1 MIMKRDL
8 YIYNTAAAAKE
19 LFVPANDPA
28 AVYCCGPTV
37 YNYAHIG
44 NLRTYIF
51 EDVLK
56 RTLKWLG
63 CGVRHVV
70 NITDVGHLTS
80 DADEGEDK
88 MESGAAREG
97 KSVWDIAAFYTER
110 FMADVASLNILQPDL
125 WPKATEHIPQ
135 MIALVKTLEEKGF
148 TYRTGDGIYFDTAK
162 FPSYCDFARI
172 DPSSLRAGERV
183 EMGEKRGATDFA
195 LWKFSPKTGK
205 RQMEWQSP
213 WGVGF
218 PGWHIECSA
227 MSLAHL
233 PQPLDIHCGGMDH
246 IRVHHTNEIAQTE
259 AATGKKCARY
269 WMHGE
274 FLVLD
279 KGKMAKSGGNFVTLD
294 RLKEHG
300 VSPLGYRMFCCTAH
314 YRTPLSFS
322 FEGALSAEH
331 ALANLK
337 KSILSIEGPQEAADA
352 DKSRDGKGD
361 GVDNGLVEKTL
372 EPFAAA
378 VCDDLNMPRAV
389 AALWEGLRD
398 DTLKA
403 PEKLAFVREADKVLG
418 LDLLKPAGGG
428 TEATEVCGG
437 YRITLIA
444 DGALSPALKDAV
456 VERAAARKKAR
467 AEKDFGAA
475 DEIRVRF
482 AAAGVAVKDMPD
494 GSTQCSVS
502 DPALAER
509 VLAGG

>member
-1 MIMKRDL
+1 MKREL
-8 YIYNTAAAAKE
+8 HLYNTAAAGKE
-19 LFVPANDPA
+19 LFVPANDPVA
-28 AVYCCGPTV
+28 IYCCGPTV

-44 NLRTYIF
+44 NLRTYVF

-56 RTLKWLG
+56 RALNWCG
-63 CGVRHVV
+63 YGVRHVV

-110 FMADVASLNILQPDL
+110 FMADIASLNILPPDL

-135 MIALVKTLEEKGF
+135 MIALVQSLEEKGF
-148 TYRTGDGIYFDTAK
+148 TYRTSDGIYFDTAK

-183 EMGEKRGATDFA
+183 EMGEKRSATDFA
-195 LWKFSPKTGK
+195 LWKFSPATGSK
-205 RQMEWQSP
+205 RQMEWRSP

-279 KGKMAKSGGNFVTLD
+279 KGKMAKSGGNFVKLDTL
-294 RLKEHG
+294 RERG
-300 VSPLGYRMFCCTAH
+300 VSPLGYRMFCYTAH

-337 KSILSIEGPQEAADA
+337 KSILSIEGP
-352 DKSRDGKGD
+352 RDGGVS
-361 GVDNGLVEKTL
+361 GVDNERVNKAL
-372 EPFAAA
+372 EPFADA

-389 AALWEGLRD
+389 AALWEAVRGDAL
-398 DTLKA
+398 TG

-418 LDLLKPAGGG
+418 LDLLKADGGG
-428 TEATEVCGG
+428 DTEVTEVRDG
-437 YRITLIA
+437 YRITLA
-444 DGALSPALKDAV
+444 AGGALSSALKEAIVSKAV
-456 VERAAARKKAR
+456 SRKKAK

-475 DEIRVRF
+475 DEIRAQF

-494 GSTQCSVS
+494 GSTRCAVS

-509 VLAGG
+509 VLTGDKS